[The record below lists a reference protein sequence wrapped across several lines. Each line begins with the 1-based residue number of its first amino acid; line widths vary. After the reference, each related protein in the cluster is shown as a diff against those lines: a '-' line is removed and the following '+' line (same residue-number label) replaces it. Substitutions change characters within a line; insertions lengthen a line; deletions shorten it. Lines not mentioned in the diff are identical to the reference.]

1 MNVCT
6 HTLSVTAQDGNTALI
21 LAAWYGE
28 TDVVV
33 TLVRGGAHL
42 DLQNEVCWVINEATQ
57 ESQPALHTCRQRFL
71 WVWSFLISTHIPEHN
86 TTCIPETGLMSLWL
100 AHILYIRIIH
110 VLHTVCTMHS
120 MSRLSPSTVVLCWEW
135 FSYTVYRGTANILTL
150 SLLSSL
156 SSFSDKCSRYP
167 QNSVLCWLIHTCTY
181 IPFIHLCVV
190 PTVCHSLLACSM

>member
-6 HTLSVTAQDGNTALI
+6 HTLSVTAQDGDTALM
-21 LAAWYGE
+21 LAAWRGR
-28 TDVVV
+28 TDMVVE
-33 TLVRGGAHL
+33 LVRGGANL
-42 DLQNEVCWVINEATQ
+42 DLQDKVCWVMNEATQ

-86 TTCIPETGLMSLWL
+86 TTCISETGLMSLWL
-100 AHILYIRIIH
+100 AHIHPL
-110 VLHTVCTMHS
+110 HS

-135 FSYTVYRGTANILTL
+135 CSYTVYRGTVNILTL

-156 SSFSDKCSRYP
+156 SSFSDKCSSYP